1 MMDEMFT
8 FKRNALL
15 ANLCKE
21 WNTKWTACQDDKEK
35 LMRLALMQ
43 QSAPY
48 IADFFYRG
56 VGLSKEYVKRQFS
69 DYIDGHTFYDCDD
82 VSGYTYGMYVDA
94 QHPIEIKH
102 DIVQF
107 LWCDNT
113 RATLPQLRST
123 KMYVSNKSELHIEC
137 NGYNNVIVM
146 LFDES
151 KVMFDKLDN
160 TCRVNVYRYDERAVV
175 EYDESATYKMNIMD
189 KELRL

>member
-1 MMDEMFT
+1 MIDEMFT

-21 WNTKWTACQDDKEK
+21 WDTKWSACRDDKEK
-35 LMRLALMQ
+35 LMKLALMQ

-69 DYIDGHTFYDCDD
+69 EYIDGHTFFDCDD
-82 VSGYTYGMYVDA
+82 VAGYTYGMYVDA

-107 LWCDNT
+107 IWCNGT
-113 RATLPQLRST
+113 RVSLPQLRST
-123 KMYVSNKSELHIEC
+123 KMYVSNKSDLHIEC
-137 NGYNNVIVM
+137 EGYNNLIVM

-151 KVMFDKLDN
+151 RIVFDKLAT
-160 TCRVNVYRYDERAVV
+160 TCRVNVYRYDKRAIV
-175 EYDESATYKMNIMD
+175 DADASIMDMINIMD